1 MRRALAASVAAHL
14 AVALAAVLA
23 LRPVAHDGN
32 GDGDAQGATAE
43 MIFVNPGD
51 GRTGATPSPPTP
63 APAAPTPGP
72 APAAPAPAAPAP
84 PVAASQPTPAE
95 AAASEPEPSAAAP
108 TSSKTVPPAAAAP
121 EVRLGDSGAEG
132 TTSEVEGEDIPVGP
146 DPAAPNIPPRYPP
159 DAVRHGEQGTVV
171 LEVAV
176 APDGGA
182 TGVGVYVSSGF
193 AVLDRAARVAV
204 ARWRFR
210 PKMDAGQPISARTL
224 IRVRFRLD

>member
-1 MRRALAASVAAHL
+1 MRRALAVSVAAHL
-14 AVALAAVLA
+14 LVALAAVVV
-23 LRPVAHDGN
+23 LRPVTRDPGSPE
-32 GDGDAQGATAE
+32 GATAE
-43 MIFVNPGD
+43 MIFVNPGE
-51 GRTGATPSPPTP
+51 GNPG
-63 APAAPTPGP
+63 AAPTPP
-72 APAAPAPAAPAP
+72 TPPPAAPAPTPTPAPTATTPTP
-84 PVAASQPTPAE
+84 PVAASQLAPAE
-95 AAASEPEPSAAAP
+95 LAASEPEPAASPPASPKPAP
-108 TSSKTVPPAAAAP
+108 QAAAAP
-121 EVRLGDSGAEG
+121 EVRLGDSDAEG

-159 DAVRHGEQGTVV
+159 DAVRHGEQGVVV

-193 AVLDRAARVAV
+193 AVLDRAARDAV

-210 PKMDAGQPISARTL
+210 PKVDAGQPTSARTL

>member
-14 AVALAAVLA
+14 LLAAVLL
-23 LRPVAHDGN
+23 LRPVARDP
-32 GDGDAQGATAE
+32 DAAQGATAE

-51 GRTGATPSPPTP
+51 GRTGATPTPPTP
-63 APAAPTPGP
+63 APAAPTP
-72 APAAPAPAAPAP
+72 APAATPAPTAP
-84 PVAASQPTPAE
+84 PVAATQPPPAE
-95 AAASEPEPSAAAP
+95 QAASEPAPQTSAP
-108 TSSKTVPPAAAAP
+108 TSPKTAPPAAAAP
-121 EVRLGDSGAEG
+121 EVRLGDSDAEG
-132 TTSEVEGEDIPVGP
+132 TTSEIEGEDIPVGP

-193 AVLDRAARVAV
+193 SVLDRAARDAV